1 MHINYKIKID
11 QKEKIKKNE
20 SKIDVDKYSY
30 TWLQN
35 SIKPSVNG
43 EVTTLCTWLGKL
55 IFQLI
60 IFRKLKNPKNK

>member
-30 TWLQN
+30 TWL
-35 SIKPSVNG
+35 
-43 EVTTLCTWLGKL
+43 
-55 IFQLI
+55 
-60 IFRKLKNPKNK
+60 